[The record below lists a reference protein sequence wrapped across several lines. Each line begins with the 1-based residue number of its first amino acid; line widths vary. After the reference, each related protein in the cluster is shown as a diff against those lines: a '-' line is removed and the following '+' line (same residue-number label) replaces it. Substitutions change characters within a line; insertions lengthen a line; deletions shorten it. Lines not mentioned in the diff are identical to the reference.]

1 MPGPENPGTGRAPA
15 PLDRRSFLRRAAAGG
30 AAVAIGSV
38 AVPSTRFLPAAGAQM
53 GGDAASAAFA
63 ESIELVAVAAYE
75 AGMELLSD
83 DLAPVLQTIAGHHEE
98 HAETWAA
105 VAGEAANG
113 EPNAGLLAALTP
125 AIESF
130 GSQNDVLR
138 FVRDLENQLSVTWG
152 YLLTVLQDADAVKA
166 VATIHPVEASHAA
179 TLSYEL
185 QEGPDAWFPFG
196 ARESADLALGLD
208 PAAFPIGPP

>member
-15 PLDRRSFLRRAAAGG
+15 PLDRRSFLRGAAVGG
-30 AAVAIGSV
+30 AAVIGSV
-38 AVPSTRFLPAAGAQM
+38 VVPSHRFLPAAGAQG
-53 GGDAASAAFA
+53 GGDAALAAFA

-75 AGMELLSD
+75 VGMELLSD
-83 DLAPVLQTIAGHHEE
+83 DLAPVLQTFVGHHEE
-98 HAETWAA
+98 HAETWAV
-105 VAGEAANG
+105 VAGEAATG
-113 EPNAGLLAALTP
+113 EPNAALLAALTP

-138 FVRDLENQLSVTWG
+138 FARDLENQLSVTCG
-152 YLLTVLQDADAVKA
+152 YLLTVLQDGDAVAA
-166 VATIHPVEASHAA
+166 VATIHPVETSHAA

-208 PAAFPIGPP
+208 PAAFPIGPS

>member
-1 MPGPENPGTGRAPA
+1 MPGPQNPGTGRPPA

-38 AVPSTRFLPAAGAQM
+38 VLPSHRFLPAAGAQR
-53 GGDAASAAFA
+53 GDPALAAFA
-63 ESIELVAVAAYE
+63 QSIELVAVAAHQ
-75 AGMELLSD
+75 AGIELLSD
-83 DLAPVLQTIAGHHEE
+83 DLAPVLQTFVGHHEE
-98 HAETWAA
+98 HAETWAV
-105 VAGEAANG
+105 VAGEAATG
-113 EPNAGLLAALTP
+113 EPNAALLAALTP

-138 FVRDLENQLSVTWG
+138 FARDLENQLSVTWG
-152 YLLTVLQDADAVKA
+152 YLLTVLQDADAVAA
-166 VATIHPVEASHAA
+166 VATIHPVESSHAA
-179 TLSYEL
+179 ALSYEL

-208 PAAFPIGPP
+208 PAAVPIGPS